1 MMGYIECYVEC
12 NVNNRVKVKL
22 TEDGQ
27 AIVREHYAKILGYAA
42 GVMADEEGYTS
53 FQVYEFMKI
62 FGNHM
67 SLGRKLPFDACILI
81 ETARSERNES

>member
-1 MMGYIECYVEC
+1 MMRYVAH
-12 NVNNRVKVKL
+12 NINNRMKVKL

-27 AIVREHYAKILGYAA
+27 RIVREHYAKSLGYAA

-67 SLGRKLPFDACILI
+67 LLGRKLPFDACVLI
-81 ETARSERNES
+81 ETDRGERIES